1 MDRRNFLKISTFAVG
16 AAALTNLS
24 AGALTKALAKNS
36 HTNRFSLDLI
46 TDDEDKAI
54 KLAENFISD
63 LKINKKI
70 VKFSEYGLNKTENGD
85 LVYLKNGK
93 LLNYKTGGNDVNL
106 ELKEIANEL
115 NLPRIISNP
124 VRLRFYTQPE
134 ESTAHDFLVFHKD
147 RLVKR
152 IDSSASN
159 LNFRIN
165 GTRGDVAISVNNKK
179 ARVTESSCT
188 HKNCIHSGSISLAD
202 ESIVCIP
209 NEVLILAE

>member
-1 MDRRNFLKISTFAVG
+1 MDRRNFLKISSFAIG

-24 AGALTKALAKNS
+24 SGAISKVLGKNS
-36 HTNRFSLDLI
+36 RTDRFSLEMI
-46 TDDEDKAI
+46 TDNEDKAI

-63 LKINKKI
+63 LKLGKKI

-93 LLNYKTGGNDVNL
+93 LLNYKTGLSDINW
-106 ELKEIANEL
+106 ELRDIANEL
-115 NLPRIISNP
+115 NLPRVITNP

-134 ESTAHDFLVFHKD
+134 ETTANSFLVFHKD
-147 RLVKR
+147 KLVKR

-159 LNFRIN
+159 LNFKVR
-165 GTRGDVAISVNNKK
+165 GTRGDVAINIDNGK
-179 ARVTESSCT
+179 ARVTDSSCT
-188 HKNCIHSGSISLAD
+188 HKNCIHSGSISIAD